1 MFGGPSEQL
10 SEQEIR
16 EGEARAIVEVQI
28 FSVACVALWF
38 SPHVVEWAR
47 KLF

>member
-1 MFGGPSEQL
+1 MFGGQNEQP

-16 EGEARAIVEVQI
+16 EGEAQATVSVQI
-28 FSVACVALWF
+28 FTAACAALWF
-38 SPHVVEWAR
+38 SPHVVEWAS

>member
-10 SEQEIR
+10 SEAEIR
-16 EGEARAIVEVQI
+16 EGEAAATLQVQV
-28 FSVACVALWF
+28 FTVACAALWF
-38 SPHVVEWAR
+38 SPHVVEWVH